1 MVESDEEPR
10 FRVRC
15 RSCGRTMFSRAARI
29 GEPEAQELREHLR
42 LCRLDAVLDDLTT
55 DLGTLLGYFDVQAAD
70 K

>member
-1 MVESDEEPR
+1 VA
-10 FRVRC
+10 C
-15 RSCGRTMFSRAARI
+15 I

-42 LCRLDAVLDDLTT
+42 LCRLDAVLDDLAT